1 MADQKITPEKSKNRK
16 LNSGILLGII
26 IAVIVLIAVVSSFYT
41 VNANERAVVTRFGRY
56 HATME
61 EGLQWK
67 LPFGIDQVTK
77 VTQKVLSKQFGFR
90 TLQAGVS
97 TTYDQKDY
105 SHESEM
111 LTGDL
116 NIVDVTWIIEYRI
129 TDPKAWLFNV
139 DDRRFS
145 GGDRYEDNRDK
156 TLRDITQSVM
166 NQLVGDR
173 AILDVMSN
181 ERDNIEFQ
189 ALEKIQEDLDFFNL
203 GVKLTK
209 VRMQQVVP
217 PEGEV
222 QDAFEDV
229 NKATQDRERL
239 INEGEQAY
247 YAEIPR
253 IEGEAKQLLAEA
265 EGYRQSR
272 INKANAE
279 VALFQAIYDEYN
291 RSPRSKQ
298 VTRDRLYYE
307 MLTEVLQKSEN
318 TDLIDRGLENFLPL
332 KNIGTETVEGR

>member
-1 MADQKITPEKSKNRK
+1 MADQKITPEKPKHHR
-16 LNSGILLGII
+16 LGGGAFVGIVV
-26 IAVIVLIAVVSSFYT
+26 AVIVLIAVVSSFYT

-67 LPFGIDQVTK
+67 LPFGIDSVSK
-77 VTQKVLSKQFGFR
+77 VTQQVLSKQFGFR

-97 TTYDQKDY
+97 TTYDQRDY

-129 TDPKAWLFNV
+129 TDPRAWLFHV
-139 DDRRFS
+139 DDSRIP
-145 GGDRYEDNRDK
+145 GDRSEDNRDK
-156 TLRDITQSVM
+156 TLRDVTQSVV

-173 AILDVMSN
+173 AILDVIST
-181 ERDNIEFQ
+181 EKDNIEYLSKQ
-189 ALEKIQEDLDFFNL
+189 MIQETLDLYDL
-203 GVKLTK
+203 GVSITEVKL
-209 VRMQQVVP
+209 QQVEP
-217 PEGEV
+217 PEGAV

-253 IEGEAKQLLAEA
+253 IEGEAKQKLAEA
-265 EGYRQSR
+265 EGYKQAR
-272 INKANAE
+272 INRALGE
-279 VALFQAIYDEYN
+279 VALFEAIYAEYR
-291 RSPRSKQ
+291 RSPA
-298 VTRDRLYYE
+298 VTRERLYYE
-307 MLTEVLQKSEN
+307 TLAEIFADSEN
-318 TDLIDRGLENFLPL
+318 TDLIDKSLENFLPL
-332 KNIGTETVEGR
+332 KNLSAGGAE